1 MGRNPLRGGYLSSAR
16 QSALT
21 RGRAPDLS
29 ACQRRR
35 LRPLGAVECER
46 PGRAGHYV
54 GSGAGSWD
62 EQSGSVRR
70 VTDQR

>member
-1 MGRNPLRGGYLSSAR
+1 MGRNPLRGGYLSSSR

-35 LRPLGAVECER
+35 AQAAWGCGVRASRP
-46 PGRAGHYV
+46 AGHYV
-54 GSGAGSWD
+54 GSGTGSWD